1 MPLLAVPEVYKEGKD
16 GGHNVYD
23 GHKKSQVYTLSNL
36 VCLTTDQQWQQG
48 LGHGCRLV
56 YTIPGFASHSH
67 HFQGMFT
74 TQEGKELKV
83 SRIFFFFTRTIGITS
98 NVHLYLQTSTHL
110 YIPFLI

>member
-83 SRIFFFFTRTIGITS
+83 SRIFFF
-98 NVHLYLQTSTHL
+98 L
-110 YIPFLI
+110 PEP